1 MHMNTRCQL
10 GDLAIIAYDV
20 PGCEYNIGRVV
31 TVRGPAAIGYK
42 GHLTWLITPLTA
54 EPYIVAIP
62 EAGAFCFM
70 EPDKMLVEHP
80 DDWMI
85 PVDPD
90 DLDEVLEDGRMKG
103 VPA

>member
-1 MHMNTRCQL
+1 MHMNTLCQP

-20 PGCEYNIGRVV
+20 PGCEDNIGRVV
-31 TVRGPAAIGYK
+31 AVRGPAAIECT
-42 GHLTWLITPLTA
+42 GHLTWLITPLTT
-54 EPYIVAIP
+54 EPYNVNIP
-62 EAGAFCFM
+62 ETGGLRFM

-85 PVDPD
+85 PVNPD
-90 DLDEVLEDGRMKG
+90 YLDEVVADERMKG

>member
-1 MHMNTRCQL
+1 MNTRCQP

-20 PGCEYNIGRVV
+20 PGCEDNIGRVV
-31 TVRGPAAIGYK
+31 AVRGPGAIDCT

-62 EAGAFCFM
+62 ATGGFCFM
-70 EPDKMLVEHP
+70 EPGAMLVEHP
-80 DDWMI
+80 DDWMTS
-85 PVDPD
+85 VNPD
-90 DLDEVLEDGRMKG
+90 DLDKVLEDGRMKG

>member
-1 MHMNTRCQL
+1 MNTRCQP

-20 PGCEYNIGRVV
+20 PGCEDNIGRVV
-31 TVRGPAAIGYK
+31 AVGGPAAIDFK

-62 EAGAFCFM
+62 STGGFRFM
-70 EPDKMLVEHP
+70 EPAVMLVEHP

-85 PVDPD
+85 PVDAD
-90 DLDEVLEDGRMKG
+90 DLDAGIPEERMKG